1 MNGKD
6 ILLGLKYVGDDLIEK
21 AEYGQFSTRAEKTE
35 KKGNSR
41 RSIRRPLLIAAL
53 IATMLLLVGCA
64 VVYVLRMQ
72 DVKIGEATETR
83 DYRLVDG
90 TYVEDPHEVNQN
102 VLTLAGLKGT
112 KAYQACADF
121 FAFKEEYTQNMEAM
135 MNNGTLPEDFFE
147 NDTYGKAMNAKA
159 SELAEQYG
167 LKPEGEYLNFR
178 TTKNMCD
185 ALGIERFVKESE
197 EISTGVA
204 GGSCYNTGNFYLYFD
219 FDFPEERNYEVL
231 HTSGYL
237 RWNRTDCFSQDYVA
251 LVDTGDWVERN
262 YTTASGSNVLILQS
276 PTQETGYILCDR
288 GDALMSL
295 SLSVNIE
302 ILSEDH
308 GVVTAEYQ
316 HMTDRQIEL
325 VADAIDFA
333 IQPKIPTQA
342 DVDAQ
347 TEIPQEATQNGYTLQ
362 LKSVETDG
370 YVARILLGVTAPEGT
385 VLPTEG
391 NLIFANQW
399 GDLTPTSG
407 SVSDSGGTI
416 ETIDDGDGRDNTIDL
431 LLVTDCTMADGSA
444 PFSAGTTW
452 NLYLVDIIYSNWDAA
467 NSHLVKDILA
477 EGEWQFSI
485 TFDETNG
492 DYREMELLASPM
504 TLKAC
509 IGWREDGTDALEA
522 FTVTSFKLR
531 KFSSSLQWD
540 LIPDYHGTKDFGA
553 SADFYGWSDQSG
565 YHSACVAMKDGA
577 KIDLPIRNKVVDLDQ
592 VDYVLLPDGTK
603 LSATN
608 TQ

>member
-1 MNGKD
+1 
-6 ILLGLKYVGDDLIEK
+6 
-21 AEYGQFSTRAEKTE
+21 
-35 KKGNSR
+35 
-41 RSIRRPLLIAAL
+41 
-53 IATMLLLVGCA
+53 
-64 VVYVLRMQ
+64 
-72 DVKIGEATETR
+72 
-83 DYRLVDG
+83 
-90 TYVEDPHEVNQN
+90 
-102 VLTLAGLKGT
+102 
-112 KAYQACADF
+112 
-121 FAFKEEYTQNMEAM
+121 
-135 MNNGTLPEDFFE
+135 
-147 NDTYGKAMNAKA
+147 
-159 SELAEQYG
+159 
-167 LKPEGEYLNFR
+167 
-178 TTKNMCD
+178 
-185 ALGIERFVKESE
+185 
-197 EISTGVA
+197 
-204 GGSCYNTGNFYLYFD
+204 
-219 FDFPEERNYEVL
+219 
-231 HTSGYL
+231 
-237 RWNRTDCFSQDYVA
+237 
-251 LVDTGDWVERN
+251 
-262 YTTASGSNVLILQS
+262 
-276 PTQETGYILCDR
+276 
-288 GDALMSL
+288 MSL

-333 IQPKIPTQA
+333 IQPRVPTQA

-347 TEIPQEATQNGYTLQ
+347 AEIPQEATQNGYTLR

-399 GDLTPTSG
+399 GDLTPASG

-416 ETIDDGDGRDNTIDL
+416 ETIDDGDGKEDTVDL
-431 LLVTDCTMADGSA
+431 LLVSDCTMADGSA

-452 NLYLVDIIYSNWDAA
+452 NLHLVDIVYSNWDAA
-467 NSHLVKDILA
+467 NSHLVKDTLA

-509 IGWREDGTDALEA
+509 IGWGEDGTDAMEE

-531 KFSSSLQWD
+531 KFSSSLQWN
-540 LIPDYHGTKDFGA
+540 LIPDYHGTKDFGS
-553 SADFYGWSDQSG
+553 SADFYSWSDQSG
-565 YHSACVAMKDGA
+565 YHSACVVMKDGA
-577 KIDLPIRNKVVDLDQ
+577 EVALPIRNKVVDLDQ

-603 LSATN
+603 LPATS